1 MVRLLIF
8 KVCRTVYL
16 WKISGGP
23 NFLVLLHFY
32 VKISKNVPIS
42 VGLKRGP
49 DPDTSLKP
57 PPPPP
62 NYGMP
67 SAEVGNDDM
76 KGRNF
81 QNKILLLK
89 FI

>member
-42 VGLKRGP
+42 VGLKGDQTQTP
-49 DPDTSLKP
+49 VSSPL
-57 PPPPP
+57 PPPP
-62 NYGMP
+62 NHGMP

-89 FI
+89 YI